1 MSPVLNGG
9 DLDKVKEQARL
20 LDDRSELDAANSGYV
35 KLLSANHAPNDVLDI
50 WSKPHPSGV
59 HEYLV
64 LGRAP
69 VRARVMYDVL
79 MDEAYHTEWDS
90 HCAELRRLDNYPVL
104 PSSGITHA
112 LNYWVVK
119 YPSPLRKRDYV
130 YERLAEKPH
139 PDHEHD
145 VKGSMYYFATRTVES
160 NQMPE
165 ASRIVRVTDF
175 QGCYC
180 LRDSTVDE
188 LKPICE
194 FLYIALGTPSQSTA
208 PPWSTRVCRPNSTM
222 RANFLSRALTLFL
235 PLSLSHPLLPCTS
248 IATDDP
254 KGFLPKP
261 IVNYFTSR
269 GIPAAMQALYKA
281 CREYKSGTL

>member
-1 MSPVLNGG
+1 MPPVLNDG
-9 DLDKVKEQARL
+9 DLDKVKKQARL
-20 LDDRSELDAANSGYV
+20 LDDRSELDAASSGYV
-35 KLLSANHAPNDVLDI
+35 KVLSTNHAPNDVLDI

-90 HCAELRRLDNYPVL
+90 HCAELRRLDNYPVTAA
-104 PSSGITHA
+104 GITHA

-130 YERLAEKPH
+130 YERLAEKP
-139 PDHEHD
+139 PPEQRGLR
-145 VKGSMYYFATRTVES
+145 GSMYYFATRTVES

-165 ASRIVRVTDF
+165 VSRMVRVTDF

-180 LRDSTVDE
+180 LRDSTVDD
-188 LKPICE
+188 LKPSCD
-194 FLYIALGTPSQSTA
+194 FLYIALGTTLVSTGTVPLRA
-208 PPWSTRVCRPNSTM
+208 TRL
-222 RANFLSRALTLFL
+222 RAHL
-235 PLSLSHPLLPCTS
+235 
-248 IATDDP
+248 
-254 KGFLPKP
+254 
-261 IVNYFTSR
+261 
-269 GIPAAMQALYKA
+269 
-281 CREYKSGTL
+281 